1 MLELLSL
8 RTPLVGPAS
17 LHIAAGE
24 CVTLHGPSGSGKTR
38 LLRAIADLDPHEGE
52 MRLDGT
58 PATRMTG
65 PEWRQAV
72 QLLPADPLWWAPTVA
87 DHFMRFDAAAAAA
100 LGLPGD
106 AGAWAVE
113 RLSSGERQRLA
124 LLRALDRGPRVLLLD
139 EPTANLDETSRQRVE
154 TLIARYRDEQQA
166 AVLWVSHD
174 ATQRARIATRMLRL
188 ENGTLV
194 PEGEPGA

>member
-8 RTPLVGPAS
+8 HTPLVGPAS
-17 LHIAAGE
+17 LRVAAGE
-24 CVTLHGPSGSGKTR
+24 CVALHGPSGSGKTR

-58 PATRMTG
+58 PAARMTG
-65 PEWRQAV
+65 PQWRQAV

-87 DHFMRFDAAAAAA
+87 GHFTRFDAAAAAA

-139 EPTANLDETSRQRVE
+139 EPTANLDEASRQRVE
-154 TLIARYRDEQQA
+154 ALLGRYREEHGA
-166 AVLWVSHD
+166 AVIWVSHD
-174 ATQRARIATRMLRL
+174 AAQRARIATRMLRL
-188 ENGTLV
+188 ENGTLIA
-194 PEGEPGA
+194 EGEDA